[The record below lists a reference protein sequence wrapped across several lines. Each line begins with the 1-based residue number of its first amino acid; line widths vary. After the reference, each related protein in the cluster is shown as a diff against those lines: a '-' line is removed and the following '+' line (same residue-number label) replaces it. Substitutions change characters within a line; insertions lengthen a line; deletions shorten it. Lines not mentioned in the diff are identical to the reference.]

1 MNIPLHSNLVIFQC
15 YRSKTWSRYRSS
27 LHSNLV
33 IFQSSL
39 RLFIL
44 PSEFCLYIPIWLY
57 SNGLISA
64 ISRTPFDFTFQ
75 SGYIPIMLKQIP
87 IVRIHTLYIPI
98 WLYSN
103 GTAFSLSISIIYP
116 LHSNLVIFQLA
127 IAVSPLLYLT
137 SFTFQSGYIPMVGM
151 IGKRRILKDFTFQ
164 SGYIPMC

>member
-1 MNIPLHSNLVIFQC
+1 MKPKTKYLYIPIWLYSNATGAKLGAA
-15 YRSKTWSRYRSS
+15 TGA
-27 LHSNLV
+27 
-33 IFQSSL
+33 
-39 RLFIL
+39 
-44 PSEFCLYIPIWLY
+44 LYIPIWLY

-164 SGYIPMC
+164 SGYIPILYIIFFCNYY